1 MLATRSNC
9 LAAFSLL
16 AALLAVSVIQIVAME
31 TLNISG
37 LLNTDEIFRYANILL
52 AALIPVVLIGLG
64 FALARFVVAF
74 VQRVFNGL
82 G

>member
-1 MLATRSNC
+1 MLATRSSR
-9 LAAFSLL
+9 LAAFGLL
-16 AALLAVSVIQIVAME
+16 AALLAVSAIQIVAME

>member
-1 MLATRSNC
+1 MLATRSNR
-9 LAAFSLL
+9 LAAFGLL

>member
-1 MLATRSNC
+1 MLAIRYNR
-9 LAAFSLL
+9 LAAFGLL

-64 FALARFVVAF
+64 FALARLVVAF